1 MNLSTNTRSRGS
13 RVGSIEYCSTWN
25 AWATETMINCA
36 RMNAIIRVLKNS
48 QALRPIL
55 LQFSFKEVSTIAYDS
70 CLAGVSQFTPGTTAL
85 RSVVEVTLLPTPLS
99 STKGPRNQGTRQTSG
114 HHLLVP
120 WSRGPLVPAVSKRAG
135 GGGRC
140 PAAQSSCPAIRS
152 SPERGTR
159 PARG

>member
-1 MNLSTNTRSRGS
+1 
-13 RVGSIEYCSTWN
+13 
-25 AWATETMINCA
+25 

-55 LQFSFKEVSTIAYDS
+55 RQFSFREVSTIAYDS
-70 CLAGVSQFTPGTTAL
+70 GLAGVSQFTPGTTAL

-120 WSRGPLVPAVSKRAG
+120 WSPGPLVPAVSNGAG
-135 GGGRC
+135 RGGPC
-140 PAAQSSCPAIRS
+140 PAARASCPAVRS
-152 SPERGTR
+152 SAERRTQ
-159 PARG
+159 PARGSPAR